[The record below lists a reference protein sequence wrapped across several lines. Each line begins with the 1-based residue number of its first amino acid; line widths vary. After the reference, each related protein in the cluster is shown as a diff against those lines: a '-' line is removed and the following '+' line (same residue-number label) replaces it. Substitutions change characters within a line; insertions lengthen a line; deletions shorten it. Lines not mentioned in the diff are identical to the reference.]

1 MIELLNNDLPDE
13 ELDARYKGLDLI
25 TQGLDGSTQGLDGS
39 TQGLDG
45 STQGLDGSTQ
55 ELDGSTQGLD
65 GSTQG
70 LDGSTQGLDGSTQGL
85 DGSTKGL
92 DESTRGQDGS
102 NQGLDESAQGLDG
115 LAQGLDGLAQGLDV
129 LAQGLDQSAQ
139 GLDLITQGFDEL
151 SDGEDNLTLGLDAS
165 RQGTDSK
172 TQGVNEWNPKEDV
185 LSDRFKFLMNSVD
198 SMDQEIKNLKSSQR
212 TPNSIFDS
220 DTPAGGINPDS
231 ILQRLNLRN
240 FKSKLQTISENN
252 EKLAELLNDY
262 DQGSNR
268 ILKKNNSPDGLGP
281 RNLNSVTGSRAYDSS
296 PNPNLGKL
304 EQVSIKNP
312 TIISTNYKL
321 PRTLTNL
328 EEASLLQPSTNNM
341 NEEKR
346 QTGPISGN
354 TRSRNQGLIFFPR
367 TAPEYVEYP
376 AQPLTGRL
384 EDLTQELIF
393 I

>member
-25 TQGLDGSTQGLDGS
+25 

-185 LSDRFKFLMNSVD
+185 LSDRFEFLMNFN
-198 SMDQEIKNLKSSQR
+198 ENLKSSQR

-252 EKLAELLNDY
+252 EKSAELLNDY

-328 EEASLLQPSTNNM
+328 EEASLLQPSTNNI